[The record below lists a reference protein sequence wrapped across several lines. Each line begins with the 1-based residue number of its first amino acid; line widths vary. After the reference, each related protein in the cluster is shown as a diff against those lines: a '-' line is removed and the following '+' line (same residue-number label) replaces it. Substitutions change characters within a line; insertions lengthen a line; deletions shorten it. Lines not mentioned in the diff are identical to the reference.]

1 MSLARGGGLTVQGVH
16 QLYANMLREKQNAA
30 EIVRRG
36 GSFTIGA
43 RTYAGTADLTE
54 LLGDIE
60 LLSVEAAISRIEEGG
75 QSFQHGDRVYTEAD
89 LATLYERRDKLRVR
103 ATRSASS
110 GARVRRVVPI

>member
-1 MSLARGGGLTVQGVH
+1 LAAQGVH

-36 GSFTIGA
+36 GSFTLGA
-43 RTYAGTADLTE
+43 RTYTGTADLTE
-54 LLGDIE
+54 LLADIE
-60 LLSVEAAISRIEEGG
+60 LLSVRAAISRIEEGG

-89 LATLYERRDKLRVR
+89 LGELYERLDRLTAR
-103 ATRSASS
+103 ASRSAST